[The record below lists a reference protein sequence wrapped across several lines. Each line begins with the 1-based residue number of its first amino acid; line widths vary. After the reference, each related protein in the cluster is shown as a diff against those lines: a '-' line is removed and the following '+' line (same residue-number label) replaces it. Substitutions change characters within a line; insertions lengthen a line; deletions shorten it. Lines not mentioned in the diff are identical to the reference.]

1 MNNLQQSDVFRAQQ
15 RQQALFS
22 DAAAINASKQ
32 FNATSENQTKQFTKN
47 IQSQVEQFNASQV
60 NAMDSQNQQ
69 EANAMEK
76 FKQDIMNQRDQFT
89 AANQLVVDQNNA
101 VWRRE
106 IATADTAAVNRANE
120 LNAAATLDMSKTAFN
135 NLWNYYGD
143 TMEWAWTSAENQQ
156 ERWNKLAQQQM
167 INDGKTTV
175 AQLENDYQ
183 SSIGFGSMIGKFL
196 TAGMFGL

>member
-1 MNNLQQSDVFRAQQ
+1 M
-15 RQQALFS
+15 
-22 DAAAINASKQ
+22 DA
-32 FNATSENQTKQFTKN
+32 
-47 IQSQVEQFNASQV
+47 
-60 NAMDSQNQQ
+60 QNQQ
-69 EANAMEK
+69 DENAMKK
-76 FKQDIMNQRDQFT
+76 FREELNNQRDQFT

-106 IATADTAAVNRANE
+106 IATADTAAINRANE

-156 ERWNKLAQQQM
+156 ERWNQLAKQ
-167 INDGKTTV
+167 
-175 AQLENDYQ
+175 QLENDGAIDVAKLKI
-183 SSIGFGSMIGKFL
+183 SSDSSVAFGGLIGKFL